1 MSGEVAAPPVSRR
14 GARETLISW
23 VREHDDRW
31 AFTVTYVGLALILSI
46 AVSLFW
52 LVAVVGFH
60 FLLEY
65 ARQRSRGY
73 SMGSAI
79 GEASWEVSLD
89 VGLIL
94 FALVLALYLDL
105 IFGLAGLG
113 PASRAGVN
121 AVSRAAPRFA
131 GWQTALRAGLL
142 SLDDIAQIAK
152 NAVRRSAETEAGV
165 MSGDFQL
172 RVGWVSPWSRTDW
185 ICVIF
190 LSAMVLFLGLAP
202 IVLDGGLSGTMAI
215 LKQELTP
222 LPGR

>member
-1 MSGEVAAPPVSRR
+1 MSEMTMPPVARR
-14 GARETLISW
+14 GMRKNLAAW
-23 VREHDDRW
+23 VQEHDDRW
-31 AFTVTYVGLALILSI
+31 AFTVTYVGLALVLSI

-52 LVAVVGFH
+52 LVAVVFSH
-60 FLLEY
+60 FVLEY
-65 ARQRSRGY
+65 LRQRGRGY
-73 SMGSAI
+73 SPASAI

-89 VGLIL
+89 IGLVL
-94 FALVLALYLDL
+94 FALVLALYMDV

-113 PASRAGVN
+113 PGARAGAHV
-121 AVSRAAPRFA
+121 VSRAAPRFA

-190 LSAMVLFLGLAP
+190 LSAMVLFLFLAP
-202 IVLDGGLSGTMAI
+202 IVLDGGLSDTMAI